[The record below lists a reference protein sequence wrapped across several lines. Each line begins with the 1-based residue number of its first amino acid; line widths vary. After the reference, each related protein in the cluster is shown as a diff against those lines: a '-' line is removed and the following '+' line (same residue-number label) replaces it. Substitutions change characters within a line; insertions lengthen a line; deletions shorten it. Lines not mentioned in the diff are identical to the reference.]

1 MVRGI
6 ALSLAAATL
15 LRAVHD
21 APEQQRQEELKRTTE
36 PKPAARPP
44 RPVDVLPPIRPA
56 SGKVYRG
63 GSVPGGARRAIEREL
78 RAQDECFYCEGS
90 GWQCSAHPT
99 RGGPVF
105 DRCDGCGNPRGLP
118 SP

>member
-1 MVRGI
+1 MRRM
-6 ALSLAAATL
+6 ALLAAAML
-15 LRAVHD
+15 AGGDDVVIRASD
-21 APEQQRQEELKRTTE
+21 KPNRQPRRPE
-36 PKPAARPP
+36 PP
-44 RPVDVLPPIRPA
+44 PPPPPHGR
-56 SGKVYRG
+56 VYRG

-105 DRCDGCGNPRGLP
+105 DRCEGCGNPRGYP